1 MKLMFVG
8 PPGAGKGTQA
18 SKIAARYGIPHIS
31 TGDMLREE
39 VRNETPLGKEAKKYM
54 DAGRYVPDDV
64 IIAMVKE
71 RVSKPDAKKGF
82 ILDGFPRT
90 EVQAEALEQFTSLD
104 AVLNIEVPDDK
115 LIHRICGR
123 RVCGACGATYHES
136 MLEDPGVCP
145 KCKCETYVREDDKEE
160 TVKKRLSVYKEK
172 TQPLIDYYTKK
183 GILHNIVGSGGIDDI
198 TESIITVLKSCGL
211 DGAKNGE

>member
-18 SKIAARYGIPHIS
+18 ERVSARLGIPHIS

-39 VRNETPLGKEAKKYM
+39 IKNGTELGAKAKAYI
-54 DAGRYVPDDV
+54 DAGALVPDDV

-71 RVSKPDAKKGF
+71 RVAQPDAKGGF

-90 EVQAEALEQFTSLD
+90 KEQAAALEKIASLD
-104 AVLNIEVPDDK
+104 AVINIYVPDNK

-123 RVCGACGATYHES
+123 RVCKDCGATYHES
-136 MLEDPGVCP
+136 MLENVKVCP
-145 KCKCETYVREDDKEE
+145 KCGGALYVRDDDTEE
-160 TVKKRLSVYKEK
+160 VVKQRLAVYKEK
-172 TQPLIDYYTKK
+172 TKPLIDYYTVK
-183 GILHNIVGSGGIDDI
+183 GILYDIVGSGGIDNI
-198 TESIITVLKSCGL
+198 TEAIMAVLNK
-211 DGAKNGE
+211 KE

>member
-1 MKLMFVG
+1 MFVG

-18 SKIAARYGIPHIS
+18 ARIAAKYAIPHIS

-54 DAGRYVPDDV
+54 DAGGYVPDDV

-71 RVSKPDAKKGF
+71 RISKPDAGNGF

-90 EVQAEALEQFTSLD
+90 DVQAQALEEFTSLN
-104 AVLNIEVPDDK
+104 AVLNIAVPDDK

-123 RVCGACGATYHES
+123 RVCESCGATYHES
-136 MLEDPGVCP
+136 MLEDQKTCP
-145 KCKCETYVREDDKEE
+145 KCKGSLYVRDDDKEE

-172 TQPLIDYYTKK
+172 TQPLIDYYTGK
-183 GILHNIVGSGGIDDI
+183 GILHDIVGSGGIDDI
-198 TESIITVLKSCGL
+198 TEAIAAVLDEL
-211 DGAKNGE
+211 

>member
-18 SKIAARYGIPHIS
+18 AKIAARYGIPHIS

-39 VRNETPLGKEAKKYM
+39 VKNLTPLGKEAKKYM
-54 DAGRYVPDDV
+54 DAGGYVPDDV

-71 RVSKPDAKKGF
+71 RLSKPDAKDGF

-90 EVQAEALEQFTSLD
+90 DVQAQALEKFASLD
-104 AVLNIEVPDDK
+104 AVLNIAVPDDK

-123 RVCGACGATYHES
+123 RVCGVCGATYHES
-136 MLEDPGVCP
+136 MLEDPGVCA
-145 KCKCETYVREDDKEE
+145 KCHGETYVREDDKEE
-160 TVKKRLSVYKEK
+160 TVKTRLSVYREK
-172 TQPLIDYYTKK
+172 TQPLIDYYAKK
-183 GILHNIVGSGGIDDI
+183 GILHEIAGSGGIDDI
-198 TESIITVLKSCGL
+198 TEAIAAVLDEIK
-211 DGAKNGE
+211 

>member
-18 SKIAARYGIPHIS
+18 AKVAARYGILHIS

-39 VRNETPLGKEAKKYM
+39 VRNETSLGKEAKKYM
-54 DAGRYVPDDV
+54 DAGGYVPDDV

-71 RVSKPDAKKGF
+71 RVSNPDAEKGF

-90 EVQAEALEQFTSLD
+90 DVQAQSLEKFASLD
-104 AVLNIEVPDDK
+104 AVLNIAVPDDK

-123 RVCGACGATYHES
+123 RVCGSCGATYHES
-136 MLEDPGVCP
+136 MLEDQKTCP
-145 KCKCETYVREDDKEE
+145 KCKGSLYVRDDDKEE

-183 GILHNIVGSGGIDDI
+183 GILHDIVGSGGIDDI
-198 TESIITVLKSCGL
+198 TEAIAAVLDKI
-211 DGAKNGE
+211 K

>member
-18 SKIAARYGIPHIS
+18 ARIATRYGIPHIS

-39 VRNETPLGKEAKKYM
+39 VKNETPLGKEAKKYM
-54 DAGRYVPDDV
+54 DAGGYVPDEV

-71 RVSKPDAKKGF
+71 RVSRPDAGKGF

-90 EVQAEALEQFTSLD
+90 DVQAQALEEFASLD
-104 AVLNIEVPDDK
+104 AILNIVVPDDK

-123 RVCGACGATYHES
+123 RVCRDCGATYHES
-136 MLEDPGVCP
+136 MLEDQKTCP
-145 KCKCETYVREDDKEE
+145 KCKGSLYIRDDDKEE

-172 TQPLIDYYTKK
+172 TQPLIDYYAGK
-183 GILHNIVGSGGIDDI
+183 GILHDIVGSGGIDDI
-198 TESIITVLKSCGL
+198 TEAIAAVLDEVK
-211 DGAKNGE
+211 

>member
-1 MKLMFVG
+1 MFVG

-18 SKIAARYGIPHIS
+18 VRIAARYGIPHIS

-39 VRNETPLGKEAKKYM
+39 VKNLTPLGKEAKKYM
-54 DAGRYVPDDV
+54 DAGGYVPDDV

-71 RVSKPDAKKGF
+71 RVSKPDAKNGF
-82 ILDGFPRT
+82 LLDGFPRT
-90 EVQAEALEQFTSLD
+90 EVQAQALEKFASLD

-136 MLEDPGVCP
+136 MLENPGKCP
-145 KCKCETYVREDDKEE
+145 KCHGETYVREDDKEE
-160 TVKKRLSVYKEK
+160 TVKKRISVYKEK
-172 TQPLIDYYTKK
+172 TQPLIDYYAKK
-183 GILHNIVGSGGIDDI
+183 GILHDIVGSGGIDDI
-198 TESIITVLKSCGL
+198 TEAIAAVLDEVK
-211 DGAKNGE
+211 

>member
-18 SKIAARYGIPHIS
+18 ARIAVRYGIPHIS

-39 VRNETPLGKEAKKYM
+39 VKNETPLGKEAKKYM
-54 DAGRYVPDDV
+54 DAGGYVPDEV

-71 RVSKPDAKKGF
+71 RVSRPDAGKGF

-90 EVQAEALEQFTSLD
+90 DVQAQALEEFASLD
-104 AVLNIEVPDDK
+104 AVLNIVVPDDK

-123 RVCGACGATYHES
+123 RVCRNCGATYHES
-136 MLEDPGVCP
+136 MLEDQKTCP
-145 KCKCETYVREDDKEE
+145 KCKGSLYIRDDDKEE
-160 TVKKRLSVYKEK
+160 TVKKRLSVYKDK
-172 TQPLIDYYTKK
+172 TQPLIDYYAGK
-183 GILHNIVGSGGIDDI
+183 GILHDIVGSGGIDDI
-198 TESIITVLKSCGL
+198 TEAIAAVLDEVK
-211 DGAKNGE
+211 